1 MGHAAMHRSY
11 IVLGL
16 ISFLAISGLCA
27 ATPSV
32 CTPPPALQNKL
43 QNSPKA
49 DTYGELGMWYGD
61 HDHYDCAIKAFRD
74 ALKLEPKSAE
84 YFYLFGLNLLRKGDF
99 TDAVKPLQ
107 QSIEIKP
114 DVLKAHLLLA
124 TALEELHQP
133 AEARTEWIA
142 ALKIDPH
149 SELALDGAS
158 RNLLS
163 AGNSEAVI
171 ALLGPEPKGEVLIL
185 DLAAAYTQSG
195 SNDQAIEVLKKA
207 LEVNPTSRALTRTLV
222 SELVMQSRY
231 QEAAKLSEKL
241 VQQYPRDLDARI
253 LYLHVLVLSDDE
265 ELARPLAKK
274 LLAAAPH
281 DFTVLYLNGV
291 LENRA
296 GNYAGGRDFLEKAV
310 AVNPSHYN
318 SRFNLGVALSN
329 LNDPK
334 GAREQFEK
342 ALALGAHEPAVR
354 FEYAKVLRKLGET
367 QLAAEQLKLYQ
378 EEQKAVADQTMAANK
393 MGQADTELA
402 SGDPKKAVALYRD
415 ALAVLPDNAMLNY
428 KLSIAL
434 DKVGDFAAERDAL
447 QKAVQIDPK
456 MAIAHRQLGY
466 LAFNDGNF
474 TTAEEQFREAVQAA
488 PAFTDAWISL
498 AATLATES
506 RRPEALEAVHHA
518 LEIDPHNANALALQK
533 DLAAAAGQTNQ

>member
-1 MGHAAMHRSY
+1 
-11 IVLGL
+11 
-16 ISFLAISGLCA
+16 
-27 ATPSV
+27 
-32 CTPPPALQNKL
+32 
-43 QNSPKA
+43 
-49 DTYGELGMWYGD
+49 MWYGD
-61 HDHYDCAIKAFRD
+61 HDQYDCAIKAYRD
-74 ALKLEPKSAE
+74 ALKLDPKSAE
-84 YFYLFGLNLLRKGDF
+84 YLYLLGLSQLRKGDF
-99 TDAVKPLQ
+99 SDSVEPLQ

-124 TALEELHQP
+124 TALEELQQP

-142 ALKIDPH
+142 SLKIDPH

-158 RNLLS
+158 KNLLA
-163 AGNSEAVI
+163 AGNFDAVI
-171 ALLGPEPKGEVLIL
+171 ALLGPEPKGENLVL
-185 DLAAAYTQSG
+185 DLAAAYTQAG
-195 SNDQAIEVLKKA
+195 STDQAIETLKKA
-207 LEVNPTSRALTRTLV
+207 LDVDPKSSALARTLI
-222 SELVMQSRY
+222 SELVLQSRN
-231 QEAAKLSEKL
+231 QEAASLGEKL
-241 VQQYPRDLDARI
+241 VQQYPHDLSAKI

-274 LLAAAPH
+274 LLVAAPH

-296 GNYAGGRDFLEKAV
+296 GNYAGGRDFLAKAV
-310 AVNPSHYN
+310 ATNPNHYN
-318 SRFNLGVALSN
+318 SRFNLGIALSN
-329 LNDPK
+329 LNDSQ

-367 QLAAEQLKLYQ
+367 SLAAEQLKLYQ
-378 EEQKAVADQTMAANK
+378 QEQKASADQTMAANK
-393 MGQADTELA
+393 TAQADKELS
-402 SGDPKKAVALYRD
+402 SGDPKKAVVLYRD

-428 KLSIAL
+428 KLSTAL
-434 DKVGDFAAERDAL
+434 DKAGDSAAERDAL

-466 LAFNDGNF
+466 LAFNDGDF
-474 TTAEEQFREAVQAA
+474 ATAEEQFREAVQAA
-488 PAFTDAWISL
+488 PGFTDAWVSL

-533 DLAAAAGQTNQ
+533 DLADASGQTNQ